1 MLLAEIIAKLKLEN
15 INTKSIN
22 EDVPVSHGYACD
34 LLSVVLA
41 KAKPNTIWLTIQSH
55 MNIIGVASMAN
66 IPAVV
71 ICDGYDVPYNVIEKA
86 DEENVALFKSQENAF
101 QLSGKLVECGIE

>member
-1 MLLAEIIAKLKLEN
+1 MELAEIKEKLDLVN
-15 INTKSIN
+15 INAKPIK
-22 EDVPVSHGYACD
+22 EDITVSHGYACD

-71 ICDGYDVPYNVIEKA
+71 ICDGYNVAYNVIEKA
-86 DEENVALFKSQENAF
+86 DEENIALFKSQENAF
-101 QLSGKLVECGIE
+101 QLSGKLAECGIE